1 VTGSPSLLRV
11 ESPGLRSAIHRLSA
25 CRIPA
30 GVIWVR
36 SPGRAALGLSHWI
49 GQPPQLPGRTPVRPW
64 PPGFGR
70 MRRGGL
76 DTAAKHSASEMW
88 CTGMAGI
95 SFVVSLGRGGR
106 PRVLYAGQKLLSHRI
121 PSKAPWASMIGGPA
135 QAASGDRV
143 KGSTSNGVW
152 AAFHVEPSA
161 AGPRRQ
167 WFGKTSPLKVVFL
180 PGWGRSFLMRDSEY
194 LIQPGRVHLR
204 VIACRWPF
212 WTSMCL
218 GFELSRGGVSARILA
233 QRAATTRPSG
243 SVRRTHDSH

>member
-1 VTGSPSLLRV
+1 M

-70 MRRGGL
+70 MRRGG
-76 DTAAKHSASEMW
+76 
-88 CTGMAGI
+88 
-95 SFVVSLGRGGR
+95 R
-106 PRVLYAGQKLLSHRI
+106 PRVLSAGQKLLSHRI

-218 GFELSRGGVSARILA
+218 GFELSRGGASARILA